1 MARVPSG
8 SWGDPDVSA
17 ETGRYHSGCIGIDGP
32 SIRSVCGR
40 FALFGPDSV
49 VQIAVEFT
57 QKYVTSW
64 CVISD
69 TRRIISRRRSTDA
82 AHCQS
87 SRNDLLQAKVHLVR
101 AGSASSL
108 GSIARGRDS
117 LWEPC
122 GRPGSVSGAGFGH
135 RSQSRHSGRDCDA
148 RSSTLTNLTSQPDRA
163 SVRLNNSFGDV
174 KPRRPVPTTNQY
186 LKPDNVPAGRPT
198 ANWLPGEGEQAAR
211 NAFQGVGRRDD
222 SRI

>member
-1 MARVPSG
+1 MRAVTQRVMARVPSG

-17 ETGRYHSGCIGIDGP
+17 ETGRYHSGCIGIDGL

-57 QKYVTSW
+57 RKYVALMVRDFGYTP
-64 CVISD
+64 D
-69 TRRIISRRRSTDA
+69 YFA
-82 AHCQS
+82 ASQHGRCPLS
-87 SRNDLLQAKVHLVR
+87 ELPKRPV
-101 AGSASSL
+101 AGEGPPGASGLCIEL

-148 RSSTLTNLTSQPDRA
+148 KSSTPTNLTSQPDRA
-163 SVRLNNSFGDV
+163 SVRLNNSAGDV
-174 KPRRPVPTTNQY
+174 KPRRPVPTTNRY
-186 LKPDNVPAGRPT
+186 LKPDKVPAGRPT
-198 ANWLPGEGEQAAR
+198 ANWLPGGGEQAAR
-211 NAFQGVGRRDD
+211 NAFQG
-222 SRI
+222 